1 MIELGQYENRNW
13 FKGEE
18 KMAVTIATKQQC
30 EMIDY
35 FLSFSLLVEDFE
47 ENRYPFIDQ
56 EEEEIVKEYRAQLE
70 KRRKTIEK
78 YCLKEYNLLFGLYLL
93 NKKEFQTLEQLEQQL
108 EEMDQKE
115 WKDAIFSILGLEK
128 EEEEEF
134 EAINSLHILDKQKWN
149 LFSIIKD
156 KKKSLLEIKA
166 LFQELYPLFSY
177 YEEKLMKKNKERA
190 KEIQSSIEEK
200 TREYYEDVLEDKVE
214 IDEKYLA
221 ESIHYILFMSRF
233 SIVISDAEEKKRLV
247 TGVHVQEV
255 KHYKKENQRLGE
267 EEKEKVLKA
276 LSDPNR
282 FSILKMLKEGKLSN
296 KEMAE
301 RLKITPAGVT
311 YQMNHLVGV
320 GLVRYCTKENG
331 RGKNYIVN
339 VSYLERIFESIRKE
353 LA

>member
-35 FLSFSLLVEDFE
+35 FLSFSLVVEDFE

-128 EEEEEF
+128 EGEEEF

-190 KEIQSSIEEK
+190 EEIQSSIEEK

-214 IDEKYLA
+214 IDEKYLE

-339 VSYLERIFESIRKE
+339 VSYLEKVFESILKE

>member
-35 FLSFSLLVEDFE
+35 FLSFSLVVEDFE

-128 EEEEEF
+128 EGEEEF

-190 KEIQSSIEEK
+190 EEIQSSIEEK

-214 IDEKYLA
+214 IDEKYLE

-331 RGKNYIVN
+331 RGKNYMVN
-339 VSYLERIFESIRKE
+339 VSYLEKIFESIRKE

>member
-1 MIELGQYENRNW
+1 
-13 FKGEE
+13 
-18 KMAVTIATKQQC
+18 
-30 EMIDY
+30 
-35 FLSFSLLVEDFE
+35 
-47 ENRYPFIDQ
+47 
-56 EEEEIVKEYRAQLE
+56 
-70 KRRKTIEK
+70 
-78 YCLKEYNLLFGLYLL
+78 
-93 NKKEFQTLEQLEQQL
+93 
-108 EEMDQKE
+108 
-115 WKDAIFSILGLEK
+115 
-128 EEEEEF
+128 
-134 EAINSLHILDKQKWN
+134 
-149 LFSIIKD
+149 
-156 KKKSLLEIKA
+156 
-166 LFQELYPLFSY
+166 
-177 YEEKLMKKNKERA
+177 MKKNKERA
-190 KEIQSSIEEK
+190 EEIQSSIEEK

-214 IDEKYLA
+214 IDEKYLE

-311 YQMNHLVGV
+311 YQMNHLVSV

-339 VSYLERIFESIRKE
+339 VSYLEKIFESILKE

>member
-35 FLSFSLLVEDFE
+35 FLSFSLVVEDFE

-128 EEEEEF
+128 EGEEEF
-134 EAINSLHILDKQKWN
+134 EAINRLHILDKQKWN

-190 KEIQSSIEEK
+190 EEIQSSIEEK

-214 IDEKYLA
+214 IDEKYLE

-331 RGKNYIVN
+331 RGKNYMVN
-339 VSYLERIFESIRKE
+339 VSYLEKIFDSILKE

>member
-1 MIELGQYENRNW
+1 
-13 FKGEE
+13 
-18 KMAVTIATKQQC
+18 MAVTIATKQQC

-156 KKKSLLEIKA
+156 KKKSLLEIKV

-331 RGKNYIVN
+331 RGKNYMVN
-339 VSYLERIFESIRKE
+339 VSYLEKVFESILKE

>member
-1 MIELGQYENRNW
+1 M
-13 FKGEE
+13 
-18 KMAVTIATKQQC
+18 
-30 EMIDY
+30 
-35 FLSFSLLVEDFE
+35 
-47 ENRYPFIDQ
+47 
-56 EEEEIVKEYRAQLE
+56 E

-177 YEEKLMKKNKERA
+177 YEEKLMKKNKELMKKNKERA
-190 KEIQSSIEEK
+190 KEIQSFIEEK

-214 IDEKYLA
+214 IDEKYLE

-255 KHYKKENQRLGE
+255 KHYKKENQRLGEEEKEKVKENQRLGE

-311 YQMNHLVGV
+311 YQMNHLVDLVGV

-331 RGKNYIVN
+331 RGKNYMVN
-339 VSYLERIFESIRKE
+339 VSYLEKVFESILKE

>member
-1 MIELGQYENRNW
+1 M
-13 FKGEE
+13 
-18 KMAVTIATKQQC
+18 
-30 EMIDY
+30 
-35 FLSFSLLVEDFE
+35 
-47 ENRYPFIDQ
+47 
-56 EEEEIVKEYRAQLE
+56 
-70 KRRKTIEK
+70 
-78 YCLKEYNLLFGLYLL
+78 
-93 NKKEFQTLEQLEQQL
+93 NKKEFQTLDQLEQQL

-190 KEIQSSIEEK
+190 EEIQSSIEEK
-200 TREYYEDVLEDKVE
+200 TREYYEDILEDKVE
-214 IDEKYLA
+214 IDEKYLE

-331 RGKNYIVN
+331 RGKNYMVN
-339 VSYLERIFESIRKE
+339 VSYLEKVFESILKE

>member
-1 MIELGQYENRNW
+1 
-13 FKGEE
+13 
-18 KMAVTIATKQQC
+18 MAVTIATKQQC

-78 YCLKEYNLLFGLYLL
+78 YCLKEYNLLLGLYLL

-214 IDEKYLA
+214 IDEKYLE

-311 YQMNHLVGV
+311 YQMNHLVSV
-320 GLVRYCTKENG
+320 GLVRYCIKENG

-339 VSYLERIFESIRKE
+339 VSYLEKIFESILKE

>member
-1 MIELGQYENRNW
+1 
-13 FKGEE
+13 
-18 KMAVTIATKQQC
+18 MATTIATKQQC

-339 VSYLERIFESIRKE
+339 VSYLEKVFESILKE

>member
-1 MIELGQYENRNW
+1 MIELGQCENRNW

-115 WKDAIFSILGLEK
+115 WKDAILSILGLEK

-190 KEIQSSIEEK
+190 EEIQSSIEEK

-214 IDEKYLA
+214 IDEKYLE

-267 EEKEKVLKA
+267 EEREKVLKA

-320 GLVRYCTKENG
+320 GLVCYCTKENG
-331 RGKNYIVN
+331 RGKNYMVN
-339 VSYLERIFESIRKE
+339 VSYLEKIFESIRKE

>member
-339 VSYLERIFESIRKE
+339 VSYLEKIFESILKE

>member
-18 KMAVTIATKQQC
+18 KMAATIATKQQC

-35 FLSFSLLVEDFE
+35 FLSFSLVVEDFE

-128 EEEEEF
+128 EGEEEF

-214 IDEKYLA
+214 IDEKYLE

-331 RGKNYIVN
+331 RGKNYMVN
-339 VSYLERIFESIRKE
+339 VSYLEKIFESILKE

>member
-190 KEIQSSIEEK
+190 EEIQSSIEEK

-331 RGKNYIVN
+331 RGKNYMVN
-339 VSYLERIFESIRKE
+339 VSYLEKIFESILKE

>member
-1 MIELGQYENRNW
+1 MIELEQYENRNW

-56 EEEEIVKEYRAQLE
+56 EEEEIVKEYREQLE
-70 KRRKTIEK
+70 KRRKIIEK

-93 NKKEFQTLEQLEQQL
+93 NKKEFQTLDQLEQQL

-166 LFQELYPLFSY
+166 LFEELYPLFSY

-190 KEIQSSIEEK
+190 KEIQSSIQEK

-331 RGKNYIVN
+331 RGKNYMVN
-339 VSYLERIFESIRKE
+339 VSYLEKVFESILKE

>member
-1 MIELGQYENRNW
+1 
-13 FKGEE
+13 
-18 KMAVTIATKQQC
+18 MAVTIATKQQC

-128 EEEEEF
+128 EGEEEF
-134 EAINSLHILDKQKWN
+134 EAINRLHILDKQKWN

-190 KEIQSSIEEK
+190 EEIQSSIEEK

-214 IDEKYLA
+214 IDEKYLE

-331 RGKNYIVN
+331 RGKNYMVN
-339 VSYLERIFESIRKE
+339 VSYLEKIFDSILKE

>member
-128 EEEEEF
+128 EGEEEF
-134 EAINSLHILDKQKWN
+134 EAINRLHILDKQKWN

-214 IDEKYLA
+214 IDEKYLE

-331 RGKNYIVN
+331 RGKNYMVN
-339 VSYLERIFESIRKE
+339 VSYLEKIFDSILKE

>member
-115 WKDAIFSILGLEK
+115 WKDAILSILGLEK

-331 RGKNYIVN
+331 RGKNYMVN
-339 VSYLERIFESIRKE
+339 VSYLEKVFESIRKE

>member
-1 MIELGQYENRNW
+1 
-13 FKGEE
+13 
-18 KMAVTIATKQQC
+18 MAVTIATKQQC

-331 RGKNYIVN
+331 RGKNYMVN
-339 VSYLERIFESIRKE
+339 VSYLEKVFESILKE

>member
-35 FLSFSLLVEDFE
+35 FLSFSLVVEDFE

-128 EEEEEF
+128 EGEEEF

-190 KEIQSSIEEK
+190 EEIQSSIEEK

-214 IDEKYLA
+214 IDEKYLE

-339 VSYLERIFESIRKE
+339 VSYLEKIFESILKE

>member
-93 NKKEFQTLEQLEQQL
+93 NKKEFQTLEQLEQRL

-190 KEIQSSIEEK
+190 EEIQSSIEEK

-331 RGKNYIVN
+331 RGKNYMVN
-339 VSYLERIFESIRKE
+339 VSYLEKIFDSILKE

>member
-1 MIELGQYENRNW
+1 
-13 FKGEE
+13 
-18 KMAVTIATKQQC
+18 MAVTIATKQQC

-221 ESIHYILFMSRF
+221 ESTHYILFMSRF

-331 RGKNYIVN
+331 RGKNYMVN
-339 VSYLERIFESIRKE
+339 VSYLEKVFESILKE

>member
-35 FLSFSLLVEDFE
+35 FLSFSLVVEDFE

-190 KEIQSSIEEK
+190 KEIQSFIEEK

-214 IDEKYLA
+214 IDEKYLE

-331 RGKNYIVN
+331 RGKNYMVN
-339 VSYLERIFESIRKE
+339 VSYLEKIFESIRKE

>member
-35 FLSFSLLVEDFE
+35 FLSFSLVVEDFE

-78 YCLKEYNLLFGLYLL
+78 YCLKEYNLLLGLYLL

-190 KEIQSSIEEK
+190 EEIQSSIEEK

-214 IDEKYLA
+214 IDEKYLE

-331 RGKNYIVN
+331 RGKNYMVN
-339 VSYLERIFESIRKE
+339 VSYLEKIFDSILKE

>member
-177 YEEKLMKKNKERA
+177 YEEKLMKKNKEKA
-190 KEIQSSIEEK
+190 EEIQSSIEEK

-214 IDEKYLA
+214 IDEKYLE

-331 RGKNYIVN
+331 RGKNYMVN
-339 VSYLERIFESIRKE
+339 VSYLEKIFESILKE

>member
-1 MIELGQYENRNW
+1 
-13 FKGEE
+13 
-18 KMAVTIATKQQC
+18 MAVTIATKQQC

-331 RGKNYIVN
+331 RGKNYMVN
-339 VSYLERIFESIRKE
+339 VSYLEKIFESILKE

>member
-70 KRRKTIEK
+70 KRKKTIEK

-331 RGKNYIVN
+331 RGKNYMVN
-339 VSYLERIFESIRKE
+339 VSYLEKVFESILKE

>member
-1 MIELGQYENRNW
+1 MT
-13 FKGEE
+13 
-18 KMAVTIATKQQC
+18 ATIATRQQC

-70 KRRKTIEK
+70 KRKKTIEK
-78 YCLKEYNLLFGLYLL
+78 YCLKEYNLLFGLYLYQM
-93 NKKEFQTLEQLEQQL
+93 NKKEFQTLEQLEQRL

-115 WKDAIFSILGLEK
+115 WNDAIFTILELEK
-128 EEEEEF
+128 EEEEF
-134 EAINSLHILDKQKWN
+134 QAINSLHILEQQKWN

-156 KKKSLLEIKA
+156 KKKSLLELKT

-177 YEEKLMKKNKERA
+177 YEEKLMKKNKEKA
-190 KEIQSSIEEK
+190 KEIQSFIEEK
-200 TREYYEDVLEDKVE
+200 TREYYEDVLEDRVE
-214 IDEKYLA
+214 LDETYLA
-221 ESIHYILFMSRF
+221 ESTHYILFMSRF

-267 EEKEKVLKA
+267 EEREKVLKA

-311 YQMNHLVGV
+311 YQMNHLVSV

-339 VSYLERIFESIRKE
+339 VSYLEKIFESILKE

>member
-190 KEIQSSIEEK
+190 EEIQSSIEEK

-331 RGKNYIVN
+331 RGKNYMVN
-339 VSYLERIFESIRKE
+339 VSYLEKIFESIRKE